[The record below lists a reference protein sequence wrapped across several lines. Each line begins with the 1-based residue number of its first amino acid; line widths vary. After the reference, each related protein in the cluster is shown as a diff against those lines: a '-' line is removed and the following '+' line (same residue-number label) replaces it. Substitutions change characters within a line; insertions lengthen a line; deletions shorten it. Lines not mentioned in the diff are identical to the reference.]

1 MGSDGKKREGKTDQ
15 PSLEFSDPP
24 PPFSLLIAMAMAI
37 KLSLILLFFSSSLI
51 PTFSLFEDQVGLMDW
66 HQRYIGKVKHAVFH
80 TQKAG
85 WKRVVVSTEENV
97 IASLDLRRGE
107 IFWRHVLGAND
118 VVDKIDIA
126 LGKYVITLSSEGSIL
141 RAWNLPDGQMVWE
154 SFLSGSMSSKALLTV
169 PANLKVDLDSP
180 IFVYSGACIHA
191 ISSIDGEYLWKK
203 DFASEGSVDVHQL
216 ILPGGSDVVHAV
228 GVTDSSQFDT
238 YEIHVKN
245 GGLLKHTSASFPGG
259 IYGEILPIS
268 GDRFVVLDASRSV
281 LVLITIENGQIHLE
295 QTHISDLIHGSS
307 GNTVILPSKLSGIFS
322 LRTDNGIV
330 FIKVTGEGKLNVM
343 ERVDKTV
350 VISDALPH
358 SEGEQ
363 AFALV
368 QHGDGKIELSVRL
381 VHDMSSN
388 HLKETVKMDHERG
401 FVHKIFINNYVRTDR
416 SHGFRALIV
425 MEDHSLLLLQQGEIV
440 WTRDDGLA
448 SVIDV
453 ATSELPVEKIGV
465 SVAKVEHSLFEW
477 LKGHILK
484 LKGTL
489 MLATP
494 DEVAAIQ
501 KIRLQSSEKSKMTR
515 DHNGFRRLLILLTR
529 AGKLYALHTGDG
541 RIVWSTLLQSLRTT
555 SQQCAGL
562 KLHQWQVPHHH
573 ALDNNPS
580 VLVVG
585 RCGLSLSSPS
595 ALSIVD
601 AYTGKELQN
610 MGPVQHSTVQ
620 VISLPFRDSSEQQLH
635 LLIDADKRAHLYPTT
650 PEAANIFQRE
660 SENVYWYSVE
670 SEAGILRGYGV
681 KKSHSSDTPPSEY
694 CFETRNLWSV
704 VFPSESEKIIAT
716 VTRKPNEVVHTQ
728 AKMIADEDVMY
739 KYISKNMLFV
749 ATVSPKASGPIGSA
763 TPDESVLVVYLVDTV
778 TGRILHRMTHLGSQG
793 PVHAVLSENWVV
805 YHYFNLRAHRYE
817 MSVLEIYDQSRAEN
831 KDVLKLIVG
840 KHNLTT
846 PVSSY
851 SRPEVTTKSQSY
863 FFTHSVK
870 AISVTSTAKGI
881 TSKHLLIGT
890 IGDQVLALDKR
901 FVDPRRSLN
910 PTQAEKEEG
919 LLPLTDALPIIP
931 QSYVTH
937 SFKVEGLR
945 GIETVPAKLESTS
958 LVFAYGVD
966 LFYTRIAPSRTYDSL
981 TEDFNYALLLLTILA
996 LVVAIFVTWVLSE
1009 RKDLQDKWR

>member
-1 MGSDGKKREGKTDQ
+1 
-15 PSLEFSDPP
+15 
-24 PPFSLLIAMAMAI
+24 MAMAI
-37 KLSLILLFFSSSLI
+37 RLSILLLFFLSSLI
-51 PTFSLFEDQVGLMDW
+51 PTFSLFEDQVGFMDW

-85 WKRVVVSTEENV
+85 RKRVVVSTEENV

-118 VVDKIDIA
+118 VIDKVDIA

-154 SFLSGSMSSKALLTV
+154 SFLSGSKSFKALLTV
-169 PANLKVDLDSP
+169 PSNLKVDLDSP
-180 IFVYSGACIHA
+180 IFVYSGASLHA

-203 DFASEGSVDVHQL
+203 DFATEGSTDVHQL
-216 ILPGGSDVVHAV
+216 ILPGGSDILHVV
-228 GVTDSSQFDT
+228 GVSDSSQFDA
-238 YEIHVKN
+238 YEIDFKS
-245 GGLLKHTSASFPGG
+245 GGLLKHLSASFPGG
-259 IYGEILPIS
+259 MNGEILPIS
-268 GDRFVVLDASRSV
+268 GDRFVVLDALRSA
-281 LVLITIENGQIHLE
+281 LVLITIKNGHIHLE
-295 QTHISDLIHGSS
+295 QTYVSDLIHGSS

-322 LRTDNGIV
+322 LRTDNCIV
-330 FIKVTGEGKLNVM
+330 FVKVTNEGKLNVL
-343 ERVDKTV
+343 EKVDKSV
-350 VISDALPH
+350 VVSDALPL

-368 QHGDGKIELSVRL
+368 QHGDSKIELSVRL

-401 FVHKIFINNYVRTDR
+401 FVDKIFINNYVRTDR

-453 ATSELPVEKIGV
+453 TTSELPVEKVGV

-477 LKGHILK
+477 LKGHMLK

-494 DEVAAIQ
+494 EETVAIQ
-501 KIRLQSSEKSKMTR
+501 KIKLQNSEKSKMTR

-541 RIVWSTLLQSLRTT
+541 RVVWSTLLQSLCTT
-555 SQQCAGL
+555 SQQQCACL
-562 KLHQWQVPHHH
+562 KLHQWQIPHHH

-580 VLVVG
+580 VLVIG
-585 RCGLSLSSPS
+585 RCGLSLTSLS
-595 ALSIVD
+595 ALSTVD
-601 AYTGKELQN
+601 AYTGKELQSTS
-610 MGPVQHSTVQ
+610 PAKHSTVQ
-620 VISLPFRDSSEQQLH
+620 VISLPFRDSIEQQLH
-635 LLIDADKRAHLYPTT
+635 LLIDADKRAHLYPPT
-650 PEAANIFQRE
+650 PEAVHIFQRE

-681 KKSHSSDTPPSEY
+681 KKTHSSNMPNDY

-728 AKMIADEDVMY
+728 AKVIADEDVMY
-739 KYISKNMLFV
+739 KYISKNMVFV

-763 TPDESVLVVYLVDTV
+763 TPDESVLVVYLIDTV

-817 MSVLEIYDQSRAEN
+817 MSVIEIYDQSRAEN

-840 KHNLTT
+840 KHNLTA

-919 LLPLTDALPIIP
+919 LLPLTDALPVIP

-937 SFKVEGLR
+937 AFKVEGLR

-981 TEDFNYALLLLTILA
+981 TEDFNYALLLLTIVA

-1009 RKDLQDKWR
+1009 RKDLQEKWR

>member
-1 MGSDGKKREGKTDQ
+1 MPKMKMMMILPVLMLLLLLVPT
-15 PSLEFSDPP
+15 PS
-24 PPFSLLIAMAMAI
+24 
-37 KLSLILLFFSSSLI
+37 
-51 PTFSLFEDQVGLMDW
+51 FSLFEDQVGFMDW
-66 HQRYIGKVKHAVFH
+66 HQRYIGKVKDAVFH
-80 TQKAG
+80 TQKAAR
-85 WKRVVVSTEENV
+85 KRVVVSTHENV
-97 IASLDLRRGE
+97 IASLDLRRGD
-107 IFWRHVLGAND
+107 IFWRHVLGPND
-118 VVDKIDIA
+118 VVDNIDIA

-154 SFLSGSMSSKALLTV
+154 SLLPGTKSSKSLLVV

-180 IFVYSGACIHA
+180 IFVYSGSCLHA
-191 ISSIDGEYLWKK
+191 ISSIDGELLWKT
-203 DFASEGSVDVHQL
+203 DFATHGIDVHQL
-216 ILPGGSDVVHAV
+216 ILPSASAVVHAV
-228 GVTDSSQFDT
+228 GVTDLSHFHT
-238 YEIHVKN
+238 YEVGVMSGEI
-245 GGLLKHTSASFPGG
+245 LKHTTASFPGG
-259 IYGEILPIS
+259 VYGEILPVS
-268 GDRFVVLDASRSV
+268 NDRFVALDASRSV
-281 LVLITIENGQIHLE
+281 LVIISIQNGKTHLQ
-295 QTHISDLIHGSS
+295 QTHVSDLIHGSS
-307 GNTVILPSKLSGIFS
+307 RDTVILPSKLSGIFTVS
-322 LRTDNGIV
+322 TDTCIA
-330 FIKVTGEGKLNVM
+330 FIKVTDEGKLHVM
-343 ERVDKTV
+343 EKVDNKV
-350 VISDALPH
+350 VVSDALSL

-368 QHGDGKIELSVRL
+368 QHGDSKIHLSVRL

-388 HLKETVKMDHERG
+388 HLKETVEMDHNRG
-401 FVHKIFINNYVRTDR
+401 FVHKIFINSYVRTDR
-416 SHGFRALIV
+416 SNGFRALIV

-440 WTRDDGLA
+440 WSREDGLA
-448 SVIDV
+448 SIIDV
-453 ATSELPVEKIGV
+453 TTAELPVEKIGV

-477 LKGHILK
+477 LKGHVLK

-494 DEVAAIQ
+494 DELVEIQ
-501 KIRLQSSEKSKMTR
+501 KIRLRSSEKSKMTR
-515 DHNGFRRLLILLTR
+515 DHNGFRRLLVVLTK
-529 AGKLYALHTGDG
+529 AGKLFALHTGDG
-541 RIVWSTLLQSLRTT
+541 RVVWSSLLQSLRSSEQC
-555 SQQCAGL
+555 SQPTGL
-562 KLHQWQVPHHH
+562 KLHQWQIPHHH

-585 RCGLSLSSPS
+585 RCGSSLSS
-595 ALSIVD
+595 ATAMSIVD
-601 AYTGKELQN
+601 AHTGKEVQN
-610 MGPVQHSTVQ
+610 MVPTHSTVQ
-620 VISLPFRDSSEQQLH
+620 VIYLPFTDSTEQQLH
-635 LLIDADKRAHLYPTT
+635 LLIDADNRAHLYPKT
-650 PEAANIFQRE
+650 PEAAEIFQRE
-660 SENVYWYSVE
+660 SANVYWYSVE
-670 SEAGILRGYGV
+670 TEAGILRGYGV
-681 KKSHSSDTPPSEY
+681 KTKCNLDEY
-694 CFETRNLWSV
+694 CFEARNLWSV

-716 VTRKPNEVVHTQ
+716 VTRKANEVVHTQ
-728 AKMIADEDVMY
+728 AKVIADEDVMY
-739 KYISKNMLFV
+739 KYVSKNMLFV

-763 TPDESVLVVYLVDTV
+763 TPDEAVLAVHLVDTV

-817 MSVLEIYDQSRAEN
+817 MSVIEIYDQSRAEN

-851 SRPEVTTKSQSY
+851 SRPEVMTKSQSY

-890 IGDQVLALDKR
+890 VGDQVLALDKR

-937 SFKVEGLR
+937 AFKVEGLR
-945 GIETVPAKLESTS
+945 GIETVPAKLESTT

-966 LFYTRIAPSRTYDSL
+966 LFYTRLAPSRTYDSL
-981 TEDFNYALLLLTILA
+981 TEDFNYALLLLTIVA

>member
-1 MGSDGKKREGKTDQ
+1 
-15 PSLEFSDPP
+15 
-24 PPFSLLIAMAMAI
+24 MAI
-37 KLSLILLFFSSSLI
+37 KLSLSLLLLLSSLLS
-51 PTFSLFEDQVGLMDW
+51 PTLSLYEDQVGFMDW

-85 WKRVVVSTEENV
+85 RKRVVVSTQENV
-97 IASLDLRRGE
+97 IASLDLRRGD
-107 IFWRHVLGAND
+107 IFWRHVLGPND

-154 SFLSGSMSSKALLTV
+154 SFLSGSKSSKALLTV
-169 PANLKVDLDSP
+169 PENLKVDLDSP
-180 IFVYSGACIHA
+180 IFVYGGGILHA

-203 DFASEGSVDVHQL
+203 DFASEGNIDIHQL
-216 ILPGGSDVVHAV
+216 ILPGGSNVVHAV

-238 YEIHVKN
+238 YEIDVKN
-245 GGLLKHTSASFPGG
+245 GGLLKHTTASFPAG
-259 IYGEILPIS
+259 IDGEIFPVS

-281 LVLITIENGQIHLE
+281 LVLITITNGQIHLQ
-295 QTHISDLIHGSS
+295 QTHVSDLVHGSS
-307 GNTVILPSKLSGIFS
+307 ANTVVLPSKLSGIFS
-322 LRTDNGIV
+322 LKTDSCIA
-330 FIKVTGEGKLNVM
+330 FIKVTNEGKLHVM
-343 ERVDKTV
+343 EKVDKTV
-350 VISDALPH
+350 VISDALAL

-368 QHGDGKIELSVRL
+368 QQGDSKIELSVRL

-401 FVHKIFINNYVRTDR
+401 SVHKIFINNYVRTDR

-453 ATSELPVEKIGV
+453 TTSELPVEKIGV

-477 LKGHILK
+477 LKGHMLK

-501 KIRLQSSEKSKMTR
+501 KIKLQSSQKSKMTR
-515 DHNGFRRLLILLTR
+515 DHNGFRRLLILLTK

-541 RIVWSTLLQSLRTT
+541 RVIWSTLLQSLRATS
-555 SQQCAGL
+555 SQQCTGL
-562 KLHQWQVPHHH
+562 KLRQWQVPHHH

-585 RCGLSLSSPS
+585 RCGLSLTSPS
-595 ALSIVD
+595 ALSVVD
-601 AYTGKELQN
+601 AYTGKEVQN
-610 MGPVQHSTVQ
+610 MGPAQHSTVQ
-620 VISLPFRDSSEQQLH
+620 VISLPFKDSTEQQLH
-635 LLIDADKRAHLYPTT
+635 LLIDADKRAHLYPKT
-650 PEAANIFQRE
+650 PEAAQIFERE
-660 SENVYWYSVE
+660 SENVYWYVVE

-681 KKSHSSDTPPSEY
+681 KKTHSGDEY
-694 CFETRNLWSV
+694 CFEARNLWSI

-728 AKMIADEDVMY
+728 AKVIADEDVMY
-739 KYISKNMLFV
+739 KYISKNMVFV

-817 MSVLEIYDQSRAEN
+817 MSVIEIYDQSRAEN

-937 SFKVEGLR
+937 AFKVEGLR

-966 LFYTRIAPSRTYDSL
+966 LFYTRVAPSRTYDSL

>member
-1 MGSDGKKREGKTDQ
+1 
-15 PSLEFSDPP
+15 
-24 PPFSLLIAMAMAI
+24 
-37 KLSLILLFFSSSLI
+37 
-51 PTFSLFEDQVGLMDW
+51 MDW
-66 HQRYIGKVKHAVFH
+66 HQRYIGKVKDAVFH

-85 WKRVVVSTEENV
+85 RKRVVVSTEENV

-107 IFWRHVLGAND
+107 IFWRHVLGTND

-126 LGKYVITLSSEGSIL
+126 LGKYVITLSSEGTIL

-154 SFLSGSMSSKALLTV
+154 SFLSGPKSSKAILTI
-169 PANLKVDLDSP
+169 PANLKLDLDSP
-180 IFVYSGACIHA
+180 IFVYGGTCLYA
-191 ISSIDGEYLWKK
+191 ISSIDGEILWKK
-203 DFASEGSVDVHQL
+203 DFVTESIDVHQL
-216 ILPGGSDVVHAV
+216 ILPDGSDVIHAI
-228 GVTDSSQFDT
+228 GVSDSSEFNA
-238 YEIHVKN
+238 YEINVKN
-245 GGLLKHTSASFPGG
+245 GGVLKHSKKSFPGG
-259 IYGEILPIS
+259 IYGEVLPIS
-268 GDRFVVLDASRSV
+268 SDKFVALDSTRSN
-281 LVLITIENGQIHLE
+281 LVLITIIDGQIHL
-295 QTHISDLIHGSS
+295 QHTHVSDLIHGVSS
-307 GNTVILPSKLSGIFS
+307 NTIILPSKLSGIFS
-322 LRTDNGIV
+322 IRTDTFIA
-330 FIKVTGEGKLNVM
+330 FIKVTHEGNLHVM
-343 ERVDKTV
+343 EKFNKNV
-350 VISDALPH
+350 VVSDALPL
-358 SEGEQ
+358 SESEQ

-368 QHGDGKIELSVRL
+368 QHGDSKIHLSVRL

-440 WTRDDGLA
+440 WSRDDGLA
-448 SVIDV
+448 SIVDV
-453 ATSELPVEKIGV
+453 TTSELPVEKVGV

-477 LKGHILK
+477 LKGHVLK

-494 DEVAAIQ
+494 DEIAAIQ
-501 KIRLQSSEKSKMTR
+501 KIRLQSSQKSKMTR
-515 DHNGFRRLLILLTR
+515 DHNGFRRLLIALTKS
-529 AGKLYALHTGDG
+529 GKLFALHSGDG
-541 RIVWSTLLQSLRTT
+541 HIVWSTLLQSLRQSDHCPNPT
-555 SQQCAGL
+555 AL
-562 KLHQWQVPHHH
+562 KLHPWQIPHHH
-573 ALDNNPS
+573 ALDHNPS

-585 RCGLSLSSPS
+585 RCGLSLSSLS
-595 ALSIVD
+595 TLSIID
-601 AYTGKELQN
+601 AYTGKEVKN
-610 MGPVQHSTVQ
+610 VGPAHSTVQ
-620 VISLPFRDSSEQQLH
+620 VLSLPFTDSEEQQLH
-635 LLIDADKRAHLYPTT
+635 LLIDNEKRGHLYPRSR
-650 PEAANIFQRE
+650 EAVEIFERE
-660 SENVYWYSVE
+660 LENVYWYAVE
-670 SEAGILRGYGV
+670 ADVGILRGYGV
-681 KKSHSSDTPPSEY
+681 KKGCGADVGDEF
-694 CFETRNLWSV
+694 CFESRNLWSV

-716 VTRKPNEVVHTQ
+716 VTRKGNEVVHTQ
-728 AKMIADEDVMY
+728 AKVVADEDVMY
-739 KYISKNMLFV
+739 KYISKNILFV

-763 TPDESVLVVYLVDTV
+763 TPDESVLVVHLVDTV

-817 MSVLEIYDQSRAEN
+817 MSVIEIYDQSRAEN

-851 SRPEVTTKSQSY
+851 SRPEVSTKSQSY

-919 LLPLTDALPIIP
+919 LLPLTDTLPIIP

-937 SFKVEGLR
+937 AFKVEGLR
-945 GIETVPAKLESTS
+945 GIETIPAKLESTT

-966 LFYTRIAPSRTYDSL
+966 LFYTRLAPSRTYDSL
-981 TEDFNYALLLLTILA
+981 TEDFNYALLLLTIVA

-1009 RKDLQDKWR
+1009 RRDLQEKWK